1 MKVKKFLT
9 ITVVVLL
16 IAAQSLGACTIFAV
30 GKDATVD
37 GSTMVS
43 HTCDSNSD
51 DFRLWLIPSMPEG
64 TVRDIVV
71 NGRAGGDFS
80 QFPEVKDYGPG
91 AMVLGSETYDKPT
104 NQYLHSMYSFMN
116 DKGLAMGE
124 STCTYDRSTEQGKK
138 LAEVLGRDEGILDCY
153 CLQDMALET
162 CSTAREA
169 VEYMGAMID
178 KYGWN
183 GAAECIN
190 ICDGN
195 EAWVFEAYGA
205 NVWCAVRVPDNAI
218 FVAANR
224 ARINYIDFNDPEN
237 YAWSENIQSYALEN
251 GLWDGVSDFE
261 PCNIYAYYKENNLGC
276 TLREWRALSL
286 LDSDLEL
293 DPFGDPDD
301 YPLFVVP
308 DEKVSVNTI
317 HMLCS
322 DYYQGTE
329 FDCSRTVQSG
339 PFGNPI
345 SNLNVYRP
353 INMFRC
359 TYIQIANVKSWLP
372 EEARCLVW
380 VGWGAPDSTYL
391 TPIFASVN
399 ELPEQFGIGERL
411 LPYDEESAWWVAT
424 GVQQT
429 ATINYD
435 YAIDVIHGIRDP
447 KMASIYKTTASIQDL
462 AASMIN
468 VGMKD
473 EAVELLTNYTTTV
486 ADDWHETWLALDK
499 DLRSTLMFGNI
510 DMKVPKA
517 SDWWTNIVNENLGDK
532 LKPIE
537 D

>member
-1 MKVKKFLT
+1 MKAKRIIT
-9 ITVVVLL
+9 ITLAIML
-16 IAAQSLGACTIFAV
+16 IVAQGLGACTIFAV

-37 GSTMVS
+37 GSTMTS
-43 HTCDSNSD
+43 HTCDSNGD
-51 DFRLWLIPSMPEG
+51 DFRLWLIPSMEAG
-64 TVRDIVV
+64 TERDIVI

-80 QFPEVKDYGPG
+80 QFPEVKNYGTG
-91 AMVLGSETYDKPT
+91 ALVLGSVTYDKPT

-124 STCTYDRSTEQGKK
+124 STCTFDDCTGKK
-138 LAEVLGRDEGILDCY
+138 DALNAAWNRDEGILDCY
-153 CLQDMALET
+153 CLQDMALEN

-178 KYGWN
+178 EYGWY

-195 EAWVFEAYGA
+195 EAWVFEAYGG
-205 NVWCAVRVPDNAI
+205 NMWCAIRVPDNAV

-224 ARINYIDFNDPEN
+224 ARINVFYENDPDN
-237 YAWSENIQSYALEN
+237 FLYAADMKNYALEN
-251 GLWDGVSDFE
+251 DLWDGVSEFM
-261 PCNIYAYYKENNLGC
+261 PCEIFAPSRSFGC

-286 LDSDLEL
+286 LDSSLEL
-293 DPFGDPDD
+293 DPYGNPND

-317 HMLCS
+317 HEICS

-329 FDCSRTVQSG
+329 FDCSRTVDAG

-345 SNLNVYRP
+345 SNQNVYRP

-359 TYIQIANVKSWLP
+359 TYIQIANVKAWLP

-391 TPIFASVN
+391 TPIFASVK
-399 ELPEQFGIGERL
+399 ELPEQVGIGERL
-411 LPYDEESAWWVAT
+411 LPYDENSAWWVAT

-435 YAIDVIHGIRDP
+435 YAIDVIHGVRDP
-447 KMASIYKTTASIQDL
+447 KMAQIYKTTASIQDL

-468 VGMKD
+468 VGLKD
-473 EAVELLTNYTTTV
+473 EAIDLLTNYTTTV
-486 ADDWHETWLALDK
+486 ANDWHDTWIELDK

-510 DMKVPKA
+510 DMKVPTA
-517 SDWWTNIVNENLGDK
+517 SDWWKNIVNENLGDK
-532 LKPIE
+532 MKPME